1 MFAKVNTE
9 DFIPHIYEFVL
20 SMLEADFPGGSVV
33 KNLPANARDTGD
45 MSLTPGLGRSLEK
58 EIATHSGI
66 LGLEKKKSWIE
77 EPGKLQSVG
86 SQRVVHD

>member
-1 MFAKVNTE
+1 MLGWMFAKVNTE

-20 SMLEADFPGGSVV
+20 SVLEADFPGGSVV

-45 MSLTPGLGRSLEK
+45 MSLTPGSGRSLEK

-66 LGLEKKKSWIE
+66 LGLEKKNH
-77 EPGKLQSVG
+77 G
-86 SQRVVHD
+86 